1 MKPKIKRFAV
11 AFILVIL
18 SFVLQTTV
26 FSWLSFSGI
35 IPNIMLILTVT
46 YAIMK
51 GDSVGI
57 IIGFFCGLLADV
69 FFGTFIG
76 LNAIFYMF
84 IGFFNGKFH
93 QVFYEDDVKL
103 PLVLIF
109 TSDLLYGLSYY
120 VIMFL
125 LRSRFDFS
133 FYFLKIILPEVI
145 YTIAITL
152 IYYPILLLIHK
163 LLDRSE
169 KKEGMRFV

>member
-1 MKPKIKRFAV
+1 MKRFAV

-35 IPNIMLILTVT
+35 VPNILIILTAT
-46 YAIMK
+46 YGIMK
-51 GDSVGI
+51 GDRIGI
-57 IIGFFCGLLADV
+57 LTGFFCGLLSDV

-76 LNAIFYMF
+76 LNAIFFMC

-145 YTIAITL
+145 YTIAVTL
-152 IYYPILLLIHK
+152 IYYPLLLLIHK
-163 LLDRSE
+163 LLDRSD

>member
-57 IIGFFCGLLADV
+57 IVGFFCGLLADV

-76 LNAIFYMF
+76 STFFLTFINNNAYTFYVIIISLALSIIAEF
-84 IGFFNGKFH
+84 G
-93 QVFYEDDVKL
+93 D
-103 PLVLIF
+103 LIF
-109 TSDLLYGLSYY
+109 SSIKRRYG
-120 VIMFL
+120 VKDFGNIM
-125 LRSRFDFS
+125 
-133 FYFLKIILPEVI
+133 PGHGGV
-145 YTIAITL
+145 
-152 IYYPILLLIHK
+152 
-163 LLDRSE
+163 LDRLDSLL
-169 KKEGMRFV
+169 FAILAFSYLVSFF

>member
-1 MKPKIKRFAV
+1 LKPKIKRFAV
-11 AFILVIL
+11 AFILVII
-18 SFVLQTTV
+18 SFCLQTTV
-26 FSWLSFSGI
+26 FSWLSFGGI
-35 IPNIMLILTVT
+35 IPNIMVILTVT

-51 GDSVGI
+51 GDRVGI
-57 IIGFFCGLLADV
+57 IVGFFCGLLSDV

-76 LNAIFYMF
+76 LTAIFYMF
-84 IGFFNGKFH
+84 IGFCNGKFH

-152 IYYPILLLIHK
+152 IYYPMLLLIHK
-163 LLDRSE
+163 LLERSE